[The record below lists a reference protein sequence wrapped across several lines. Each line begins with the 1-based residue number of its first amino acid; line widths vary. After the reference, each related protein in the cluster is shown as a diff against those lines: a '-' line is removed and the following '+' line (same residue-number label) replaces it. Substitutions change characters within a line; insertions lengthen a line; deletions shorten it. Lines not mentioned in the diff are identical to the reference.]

1 VEVDGPAIAR
11 SLAVV
16 LNENS
21 VPATRERSRVALVT
35 CDQIP
40 GLDQDDQLVVPALRE
55 RGVEAV
61 PVVWDA
67 PDVDWGSFALAVI
80 RSPWDYV
87 ARREE
92 FVAWAAKVPRL
103 ANPADV
109 VTWNTDKRY
118 LRELAVAGVPVV
130 PTTWVEPG
138 EVWEPP
144 PRGEF
149 VVKPAVGAG
158 SLDSGRY
165 DLDRAEHRELA
176 AAHVARLQAAG
187 RLVMVQ
193 PYLAA
198 VDTYGETA
206 LLFFPAGGGSGAGDG
221 RSGERGGDT
230 GRRQPPAD
238 HGERGQ
244 PGLAFSHAIR
254 KGAML
259 TGPDENVEGLYKQET
274 IRPRAP
280 LDAELEIARMALAA
294 VPGGADR
301 LLYARIDLIPG
312 PDDLPVLVELELTEP
327 SLFLGTAGG
336 APGRFAEAIASRL

>member
-1 VEVDGPAIAR
+1 MI
-11 SLAVV
+11 VV
-16 LNENS
+16 LNEDS
-21 VPATRERSRVALVT
+21 VRATRERSRVALVT

-40 GLDQDDQLVVPALRE
+40 ELDRDDQLVLPALRE

-61 PVVWDA
+61 PVAWDA
-67 PDVDWGSFALAVI
+67 PAVDWSSFALAVI

-87 ARREE
+87 ARRDE

-138 EVWEPP
+138 GAWRPP
-144 PRGEF
+144 PGGEV

-176 AAHVARLQAAG
+176 AAHVARLRLAG

-206 LLFFPAGGGSGAGDG
+206 LLFFPGDG
-221 RSGERGGDT
+221 D
-230 GRRQPPAD
+230 
-238 HGERGQ
+238 
-244 PGLAFSHAIR
+244 LAFSHAIR

-259 TGPDENVEGLYKQET
+259 TGPDEGVEGLYKEES
-274 IRPRAP
+274 IRTRSP
-280 LDAELEIARMALAA
+280 LDAELEIARKALAA
-294 VPGGADR
+294 VPGGPDR
-301 LLYARIDLIPG
+301 LLYARVDLIPG

-336 APGRFAEAIASRL
+336 APERFAEAIAARL

>member
-1 VEVDGPAIAR
+1 VI
-11 SLAVV
+11 
-16 LNENS
+16 ENS
-21 VPATRERSRVALVT
+21 VPAARERSRVALVT

-40 GLDQDDQLVVPALRE
+40 ELDPDDQLVVPALRE

-67 PDVDWGSFALAVI
+67 PAVDWAAFSLAVI
-80 RSPWDYV
+80 RSPWDY
-87 ARREE
+87 ATRRDE
-92 FVAWAAKVPRL
+92 FVAWAAKVPHL

-109 VTWNTDKRY
+109 VAWNTDKRY

-138 EVWEPP
+138 DAWEPP
-144 PRGEF
+144 PGGDF

-158 SLDSGRY
+158 SIDTGRY
-165 DLDRAEHRELA
+165 DLGQPEHRELA
-176 AAHVARLQAAG
+176 AAHVARLQAGG

-206 LLFFPAGGGSGAGDG
+206 LMFFPA
-221 RSGERGGDT
+221 E
-230 GRRQPPAD
+230 
-238 HGERGQ
+238 GQ
-244 PGLAFSHAIR
+244 LAFSHAIR

-259 TGPDENVEGLYKQET
+259 TGPDQATEGLYKEES
-274 IRPRAP
+274 IRPRSP
-280 LDAELEIARMALAA
+280 LDAELEIARKALAA

-301 LLYARIDLIPG
+301 LLYARVDLIPG

-327 SLFLGTAGG
+327 SLFIGTADG
-336 APGRFAEAIASRL
+336 APARFAEAIASRL

>member
-1 VEVDGPAIAR
+1 MEVDGPAIAR

-16 LNENS
+16 LIENS

-35 CDQIP
+35 CDRIP
-40 GLDQDDQLVVPALRE
+40 ELDADDRLVVPALRE

-61 PVVWDA
+61 PVAWDA
-67 PDVDWGSFALAVI
+67 PVDWTSFDLAVL

-118 LRELAVAGVPVV
+118 LRELAAAGVPVV

-138 EVWEPP
+138 EEWQPP
-144 PRGEF
+144 PGGEI

-165 DLDRAEHRELA
+165 DLRQPEHRALA
-176 AAHVARLQAAG
+176 AAHVARLGAAG

-206 LLFFPAGGGSGAGDG
+206 LLFFPH
-221 RSGERGGDT
+221 GGDL
-230 GRRQPPAD
+230 D
-238 HGERGQ
+238 
-244 PGLAFSHAIR
+244 FSHAIR

-259 TGPDENVEGLYKQET
+259 TGPDENVEGLYKEES
-274 IRPRAP
+274 IRPRTP

-301 LLYARIDLIPG
+301 LLYARVDLIPG

-327 SLFLGTAGG
+327 SLFMGTAAG
-336 APGRFAEAIASRL
+336 APERFAEAIASRL

>member
-1 VEVDGPAIAR
+1 MTED
-11 SLAVV
+11 
-16 LNENS
+16 S

-40 GLDQDDQLVVPALRE
+40 ALDSDDQLVVPALRE
-55 RGVEAV
+55 RGIEAV

-67 PDVDWGSFALAVI
+67 PDVDWASFALAVI

-87 ARREE
+87 ARRDE
-92 FVAWAAKVPRL
+92 FVTWAAKVPRL

-109 VTWNTDKRY
+109 VAWNTDKRY
-118 LRELAVAGVPVV
+118 LRDLAVAGVPVT

-138 EVWEPP
+138 EAWQPP
-144 PRGEF
+144 PGGEF

-158 SLDSGRY
+158 SLDTGRY
-165 DLDRAEHRELA
+165 DLRQAEHRELA
-176 AAHVARLQAAG
+176 AAHVARLQLAG

-206 LLFFPAGGGSGAGDG
+206 LMFFPA
-221 RSGERGGDT
+221 
-230 GRRQPPAD
+230 
-238 HGERGQ
+238 RGQ
-244 PGLAFSHAIR
+244 LAFSHAIR

-259 TGPDENVEGLYKQET
+259 IGPDQGTEGLYKEES
-274 IRPRAP
+274 IRPRSP
-280 LDAELEIARMALAA
+280 LDAELEIARSALAA

-301 LLYARIDLIPG
+301 LLYARVDLIPG

-327 SLFLGTAGG
+327 SLFLGTDGG
-336 APGRFAEAIASRL
+336 APDRFADAMVSRL

>member
-1 VEVDGPAIAR
+1 M
-11 SLAVV
+11 
-16 LNENS
+16 NENS

-40 GLDQDDQLVVPALRE
+40 ELDPDDQLVVPALHE

-61 PVVWDA
+61 PVVWDSPA
-67 PDVDWGSFALAVI
+67 VDWASFGLAVI
-80 RSPWDYV
+80 RSPWDYA

-118 LRELAVAGVPVV
+118 LRELAIAGVPVV

-138 EVWEPP
+138 DEWEPP
-144 PRGEF
+144 LGGEF

-158 SLDSGRY
+158 SVDSGRY
-165 DLDRAEHRELA
+165 DVNQAEHRELA
-176 AAHVARLQAAG
+176 AAHVARLLAAG

-206 LLFFPAGGGSGAGDG
+206 LTFFLAE
-221 RSGERGGDT
+221 GE
-230 GRRQPPAD
+230 
-238 HGERGQ
+238 
-244 PGLAFSHAIR
+244 LAFSHAIR

-259 TGPDENVEGLYKQET
+259 SGPDVGTEGLYKEES
-274 IRPRAP
+274 IRPRSP
-280 LDAELEIARMALAA
+280 LDAELEIARKALAA

-301 LLYARIDLIPG
+301 LLYARVDLIPG

-327 SLFLGTAGG
+327 SLFLGTGEG
-336 APGRFAEAIASRL
+336 AAERFAEAVAYRL

>member
-1 VEVDGPAIAR
+1 MEVDGPAIAR
-11 SLAVV
+11 SLTVV
-16 LNENS
+16 LNEDS
-21 VPATRERSRVALVT
+21 VPAARERSRVALVT
-35 CDQIP
+35 CDKLP
-40 GLDQDDQLVVPALRE
+40 ELDQDDQLVVPALRAL
-55 RGVEAV
+55 GVEAV

-67 PDVDWGSFALAVI
+67 PVDWASFALAVI

-87 ARREE
+87 VRREE
-92 FVAWAAKVPRL
+92 FVAWATTVPRL

-109 VTWNTDKRY
+109 LAWNTDKRY
-118 LRELAVAGVPVV
+118 LRELAAAGVPVV

-138 EVWEPP
+138 EPWEPP
-144 PRGEF
+144 PGGEF

-193 PYLAA
+193 PYLTA

-206 LLFFPAGGGSGAGDG
+206 LMFFPGGSPGAAAAP
-221 RSGERGGDT
+221 GER
-230 GRRQPPAD
+230 P
-238 HGERGQ
+238 ERG
-244 PGLAFSHAIR
+244 LEFSHAIR

-259 TGPDENVEGLYKQET
+259 TGPDAPVEGLYKEES

-280 LDAELEIARMALAA
+280 LDAELEIARKALAA

-301 LLYARIDLIPG
+301 LLYARVDLIPG
-312 PDDLPVLVELELTEP
+312 PGDLPVLVELELAEP
-327 SLFLGTAGG
+327 SLFMGTAAG
-336 APGRFAEAIASRL
+336 APERFAEAIVSRL

>member
-1 VEVDGPAIAR
+1 MK
-11 SLAVV
+11 S
-16 LNENS
+16 ENS

-40 GLDQDDQLVVPALRE
+40 ELDADDQLVVPALRE
-55 RGVEAV
+55 RGVDAV

-67 PDVDWGSFALAVI
+67 PTVDWASFALAVI

-87 ARREE
+87 ARHEE

-118 LRELAVAGVPVV
+118 LRELATAGVPVV

-138 EVWEPP
+138 EAWEPP
-144 PRGEF
+144 PGGDF

-165 DLDRAEHRELA
+165 QLDQAEHRELA

-206 LLFFPAGGGSGAGDG
+206 LMFFPADGD
-221 RSGERGGDT
+221 
-230 GRRQPPAD
+230 
-238 HGERGQ
+238 H
-244 PGLAFSHAIR
+244 AFSHAIR

-259 TGPDENVEGLYKQET
+259 TGPDQATEGPYKEES
-274 IRPRAP
+274 IRPRSP
-280 LDAELEIARMALAA
+280 LDAELEIARQALAA

-301 LLYARIDLIPG
+301 LLYARVDLIPG

-327 SLFLGTAGG
+327 SLFLAMAGS
-336 APGRFAEAIASRL
+336 APARFAEAIVARL